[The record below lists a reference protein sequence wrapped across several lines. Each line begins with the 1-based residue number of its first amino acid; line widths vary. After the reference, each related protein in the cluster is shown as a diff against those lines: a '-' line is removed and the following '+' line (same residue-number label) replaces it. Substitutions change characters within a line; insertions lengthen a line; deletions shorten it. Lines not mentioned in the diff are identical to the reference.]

1 MQNMAAAPKQQER
14 ASGVIR
20 QEKLAPLDVR
30 LEKLG
35 LVRDWDFALHLPLR
49 YEDETSVTPIGSLAV
64 NTHAQ
69 IEGRVADQRFVRTG
83 RGQQLQAVVEDST
96 GSITIRFLHYFP
108 SIQKQLA
115 VGSTVRLY
123 GEPREGYYGGLEMVH
138 PRIKSGKAAE
148 TELPKAL
155 TPVYPAGEGIQQ
167 RWLRKRIDRALLD
180 LDLTDLVP
188 EAVRTKFGLPGLR
201 EALSYIHT
209 PPSGADVIGLQ
220 ERSAPAWRRLIFD
233 ELLAQQITLRES
245 RAVAFQRTA
254 PPLAGDDAELVGCF
268 LAQLPFNLT
277 NAQRRVTDEI
287 LADLA
292 ANRPMHR
299 LVQGDVGSGKTVVA
313 ALAALRA
320 VASGHQASL
329 MAPTEILAEQHFR
342 KIAAWLEPLGIRTA
356 WLTGRLKTA
365 EKNAALEAVA
375 SGETRIVIGTH
386 ALIQEGVK
394 FANLGLAIV
403 DEQHRFGVAQRLALR
418 TRPESALVPH
428 LLMLSAT
435 PIPRTLAM
443 SYLADLDVSVI
454 DELPPGRTPVVTKT
468 VKTSRKD
475 DVLSVVRSVVAQGRQ
490 VYWVCPLIEESDKL
504 DLTPAT
510 VCRDDLQQRLP
521 DLTVGLVHGAMP
533 AAEKDAVMQDF
544 VSGLTQILVATTV
557 IEVGVDVPNATLM
570 VIEHAERFGL
580 AQLHQL
586 RGRVGRGAAQ
596 SACILLFGEDISP
609 AGWERLKAIR
619 DTTDGFEIAR
629 RDLEMRGPGE
639 FLGERQSGTPLLRF
653 ADLDRDEALLAAAR
667 RTADVWLEK
676 DRDAALRHAARWFK
690 TAGEFLAA

>member
-148 TELPKAL
+148 TELPNAL

-375 SGETRIVIGTH
+375 SGEARIVIGTH

-533 AAEKDAVMQDF
+533 AVEKDAVMQDF

-586 RGRVGRGAAQ
+586 RGRVGRGATQ

-667 RTADVWLEK
+667 RTADAWLEK

>member
-148 TELPKAL
+148 TELPNAL

-313 ALAALRA
+313 TLAALRA

-375 SGETRIVIGTH
+375 SGEARIVIGTH

-586 RGRVGRGAAQ
+586 RGRVGRGATQ

-667 RTADVWLEK
+667 RMPGSKRTGM
-676 DRDAALRHAARWFK
+676 RPSGTRP
-690 TAGEFLAA
+690 AGSRRLANS

>member
-375 SGETRIVIGTH
+375 SGEARIVIGTH

-586 RGRVGRGAAQ
+586 RGRVGRGATQ

-667 RTADVWLEK
+667 RTADAWLEK

-690 TAGEFLAA
+690 TVGEFLAA

>member
-96 GSITIRFLHYFP
+96 GSITIRLLHYFP

-254 PPLAGDDAELVGCF
+254 PPLAGDDTELVGCF

-342 KIAAWLEPLGIRTA
+342 KIAAWLDPLGIRTA

-375 SGETRIVIGTH
+375 SGEARIVIGTH

-667 RTADVWLEK
+667 RTADAWLEK

>member
-313 ALAALRA
+313 ALDALRA

-375 SGETRIVIGTH
+375 SGEARIVIGTH

-586 RGRVGRGAAQ
+586 RGRVGRGATQ

-667 RTADVWLEK
+667 RTADAWLEK